1 MNDVN
6 FLLRVVINALGLA
19 AAAWLVGG
27 ISVGGDTNEQI
38 LTLLAVGLVF
48 GVVNTFITPI
58 VKVLSIPFIIVTL
71 GLFLVV
77 VNALMLLLTEQI
89 TGLFGLDFTVDG
101 FWAAVF
107 GSIIISIVSAV
118 LGSLSND

>member
-1 MNDVN
+1 MN

>member
-1 MNDVN
+1 MA
-6 FLLRVVINALGLA
+6 FLLRVVINALALG
-19 AAAWLVGG
+19 AAAWLLDG
-27 ISVGGDTNEQI
+27 ITVGGDTNEQL

-58 VKVLSIPFIIVTL
+58 VKLLSIPFIIVTL

-77 VNALMLLLTEQI
+77 VNALMLLLTEEI
-89 TGLFGLDFTVDG
+89 SDLFGLAFTVDG
-101 FWAAVF
+101 FWTAVL

-118 LGSLSND
+118 LGAVSQD